1 MENRNAKGPIV
12 HFKCPSTDLKC
23 WSKRVNLHFCRLVS
37 TYHIEYVL
45 GNFSSVKEKNGY
57 FLPFLL
63 FLLEMQNFPS
73 YPSLNTQSCIKGL
86 LVVQDFCFWAVQADG
101 PVLKKKFW
109 ADYEQLLRA
118 VFSCFQRQKKCQTF
132 FKSTVASSKKKVA

>member
-1 MENRNAKGPIV
+1 MQIAILFMENRNAKGPIV

-37 TYHIEYVL
+37 TYYVEYVL

-63 FLLEMQNFPS
+63 FLLEMQNSLLIPVKIPS
-73 YPSLNTQSCIKGL
+73 P
-86 LVVQDFCFWAVQADG
+86 A
-101 PVLKKKFW
+101 
-109 ADYEQLLRA
+109 LRG
-118 VFSCFQRQKKCQTF
+118 F
-132 FKSTVASSKKKVA
+132 